1 MFKGGAAL
9 GELIAKEGAAFG
21 HPRATLAASARLR
34 AKSVR

>member
-9 GELIAKEGAAFG
+9 GKLMTKEGATFG

-34 AKSVR
+34 ATSV